1 MSIQFQAI
9 KSLLFNILVTLIV
22 LSFITTASYIQ
33 QQNAIGQIEAT
44 VVFNESATS
53 IDEIGKGSDASFAA
67 DVFTST
73 TKPEQKEQKGEVSQ
87 YEQTFME
94 AEISNALNSSSLT
107 NQTAPTTT
115 INEQQR
121 EAAGNDIDTLN
132 LTIGTNTYPIT
143 YNITGGEVDNI
154 TAMQEN
160 STLIV
165 DLATND
171 DGALTIHLPR
181 NITDS
186 KSPQNKDED
195 YIAFVDGIQTDTE
208 EVTSNNQTRTLY
220 IDFENGAEQIEI
232 SGTRIVPEFGGAISM
247 LLSVSIIGILVFTA
261 KYRKILAYAKES
273 LN

>member
-1 MSIQFQAI
+1 
-9 KSLLFNILVTLIV
+9 L
-22 LSFITTASYIQ
+22 YIQ

-44 VVFNESATS
+44 VVFNGSATS
-53 IDEIGKGSDASFAA
+53 IEEIGKGSDASFVA

-73 TKPEQKEQKGEVSQ
+73 TKPEQKWQKGEVSQ

-121 EAAGNDIDTLN
+121 EAAENDVDTLN

-143 YNITGGEVDNI
+143 CNIPGGEVDNI
-154 TAMQEN
+154 TAMQQN
-160 STLIV
+160 STLIA

-171 DGALTIHLPR
+171 DGALTIQFPR

-186 KSPQNKDED
+186 KSPQNEDED
-195 YIAFVDGIQTDTE
+195 YIVFVDGIQTDTE
-208 EVTSNNQTRTLY
+208 EVTSNNQTRTLS

-232 SGTRIVPEFGGAISM
+232 SGTRIVHEFGGAISM

-261 KYRKILAYAKES
+261 
-273 LN
+273 